1 MLYCKYLLVGAV
13 LQFTKNEWLNVSINV
28 SKLDKY
34 QANASNQDSKELVDF
49 SSVIAVAIHDMKNS
63 LSLLMQS
70 IEQMSQQIPAELK
83 DAHEGLNSVH
93 YEANRMNTTLV
104 QVLSLYRAEI
114 DALPVNIDEV
124 FISDLFD
131 EIVESN
137 SLYTDQQG
145 ITVSV
150 NVDEDLS
157 WYLDRELIYL
167 LLHDVL
173 INAVRY
179 GCTEI
184 TLNATIEDA
193 FLVVCIEDDGPGYPA
208 SMLEMSSVAL
218 SQHCISEGR
227 TGLGL
232 FFARLMAQTHSNAG
246 KRGAI
251 ELRNHEQTGGSVFT
265 LRLP

>member
-1 MLYCKYLLVGAV
+1 MPNKP
-13 LQFTKNEWLNVSINV
+13 S
-28 SKLDKY
+28 
-34 QANASNQDSKELVDF
+34 DSGSETKELVDF

-70 IEQMSQQIPAELK
+70 IEQMAEVIPKEVIQ
-83 DAHEGLNSVH
+83 AHNSLNSVH

-124 FISDLFD
+124 FIAELFD

-137 SLYTDQQG
+137 VLYTNQQG
-145 ITVSV
+145 IKVKV

-179 GCTEI
+179 GCKNICLSADI
-184 TLNATIEDA
+184 TDENLI
-193 FLVVCIEDDGPGYPA
+193 VSVEDDGPGYPA
-208 SMLEMSSVAL
+208 SMLEMSSKVL
-218 SQHCISEGR
+218 DQHCISEGR

-232 FFARLMAQTHSNAG
+232 FFARLMAHTHKNMDR
-246 KRGAI
+246 RGSINLA
-251 ELRNHEQTGGSVFT
+251 NSDVTGGSVFT
-265 LRLP
+265 LSLP

>member
-1 MLYCKYLLVGAV
+1 M
-13 LQFTKNEWLNVSINV
+13 
-28 SKLDKY
+28 
-34 QANASNQDSKELVDF
+34 
-49 SSVIAVAIHDMKNS
+49 AVAIHDMKNS

-70 IEQMSQQIPAELK
+70 IEQMSAKLPVDAK
-83 DAHEGLNSVH
+83 DAHDGLNSVH

-124 FISDLFD
+124 FIAELFD
-131 EIVESN
+131 EIVDSN
-137 SLYTDQQG
+137 AMYTSQQG
-145 ITVSV
+145 IEVTVE
-150 NVDEDLS
+150 VDEELS

-179 GCTEI
+179 GCSKI
-184 TLNATIEDA
+184 SLSARIENT
-193 FLVVCIEDDGPGYPA
+193 FMVVEVEDDGPGYPD
-208 SMLEMSSVAL
+208 SMLEMSSVTL
-218 SQHCISEGR
+218 TQHCISEGR

-232 FFARLMAQTHSNAG
+232 FFARLMAKTHKNMD
-246 KRGAI
+246 KRGSI
-251 ELRNHEQTGGSVFT
+251 ELSNSSETGGSVFT